1 MLLLASCAGA
11 GQSGSSAPA
20 ASQGGTV
27 PSAAASGSAAPDLG
41 SVTVALGDSPT
52 SDLFMA
58 GTTTAPKLNVWA
70 KRGLTVNAVTSG
82 GAGKVTQLMAGGGA
96 DIGLT
101 AGPGEAGAIAQ
112 GLEAK
117 IVAGVFLPYNQN
129 VIVSAKSDA
138 KSFSD
143 LKGKT
148 FGVTSI
154 GSGGYYATV
163 KLAESEGWKLDQ
175 DIKVAPLGSLDA
187 LSAAL
192 SSGSIDV
199 FIFGAQTAWQLE
211 AKDIG
216 RDMGSVADIVG
227 PTVFE
232 AIIASDKLIKER
244 PDALKAYLDG
254 YFEAVRYL
262 RDNPDKFKQQ
272 LIDWEFDA
280 DIADK
285 LAALDLKDLVPDGVI
300 PDENLEGLAAAV
312 PVIYPKVT
320 AKPSIDSI
328 VDTSF
333 LPATGK

>member
-1 MLLLASCAGA
+1 
-11 GQSGSSAPA
+11 
-20 ASQGGTV
+20 
-27 PSAAASGSAAPDLG
+27 
-41 SVTVALGDSPT
+41 
-52 SDLFMA
+52 MA
-58 GTTTAPKLNVWA
+58 GTTTAPGLNLWT
-70 KRGLTVNAVTSG
+70 KRGLTVDTVTSG

-117 IVAGVFLPYNQN
+117 IVAAVFLPYNQN

-163 KLAESEGWKLDQ
+163 KLAENQGWKLDQ

-192 SSGSIDV
+192 DSGSIDV

-211 AKDIG
+211 AKKIG

-232 AIIASDKLIKER
+232 AIIATDKVIKER
-244 PDALKAYLDG
+244 PEAVKAYLDG

-272 LIDWEFDA
+272 LIDWDFDQ

-285 LAALDLKDLVPDGVI
+285 VAELDLKDLVPDGVI
-300 PDENLEGLAAAV
+300 PDENLKGLAAAV
-312 PVIYPKVT
+312 PVLYPKVT
-320 AKPSIDSI
+320 SEPAIDSL
-328 VDTSF
+328 VDQQF
-333 LPATGK
+333 VPATDQ